1 MFKQCSMCKDEWASR
16 DDFLAD
22 PNILYL
28 GYQIH
33 FEDLEIGWLMF
44 NHSCGTTLAF
54 PVSTFSSLYNGLVF
68 TESKTGHSECPGFCL
83 QKNSISHCPQECECA
98 YVREII
104 LIINKW
110 PKK

>member
-1 MFKQCSMCKDEWASR
+1 MFKQCSMCSKKWDLR

-22 PNILYL
+22 PDILYL

-33 FEDLEIGWLMF
+33 FENLETGWFMF

-54 PVSTFSSLYNGLVF
+54 PVSEFSDLYEGPVFKKSQNG
-68 TESKTGHSECPGFCL
+68 TKQCPGYCAKRDSTTPCPL
-83 QKNSISHCPQECECA
+83 QCECA
-98 YVREII
+98 YVREVIQ
-104 LIINKW
+104 IINQW